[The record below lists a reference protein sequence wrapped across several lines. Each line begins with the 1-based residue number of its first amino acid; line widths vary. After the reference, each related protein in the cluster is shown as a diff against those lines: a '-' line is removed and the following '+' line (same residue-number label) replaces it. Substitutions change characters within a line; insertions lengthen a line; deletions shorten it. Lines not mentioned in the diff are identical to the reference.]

1 MTSPA
6 SALAG
11 LLILAALAS
20 KGRPTVPKPTL
31 SSPKCDPHVIEIPW
45 RARAFPLVLCRVL
58 VFARVSSFAT
68 VFDQQRHICGH
79 FLSLPSLSAS
89 GLAQNRPS
97 AALPRT

>member
-11 LLILAALAS
+11 LLMFAALAS
-20 KGRPTVPKPTL
+20 KRRPTVPQADSVISQVRPT
-31 SSPKCDPHVIEIPW
+31 CDRDPMAS
-45 RARAFPLVLCRVL
+45 ARLPLVLCRVL